1 MQKLF
6 VATCL
11 FGALLGN
18 GCTRHHVTADTVH
31 RVEIAPIHVT
41 VDINL
46 KVQKALDDAL
56 SFQGSL
62 DDIFTAEELETLQ
75 NPD

>member
-1 MQKLF
+1 MKTFIAAVLIAVM
-6 VATCL
+6 VAAT
-11 FGALLGN
+11 
-18 GCTRHHVTADTVH
+18 GCTRHHVTADTTH

-56 SFQGSL
+56 SFQG
-62 DDIFTAEELETLQ
+62 DMNEIFTAEELEQLE
-75 NPD
+75 